1 LSQTAPVA
9 PAAANHKVSFAALR
23 HPAFRPYMLGG
34 FATMM
39 GDNTEHVISYWVIFQ
54 YFHSPWLA
62 GYAIISHWFPFLVF
76 SVYAGALADR
86 FDCRRL
92 IQASQLLF
100 MTASVTWGALIL
112 TGTLEVWHACVILA
126 IHGMAGV
133 IGGPAGQLMIHD
145 IVGRDDLQSAVR
157 LSSTARQVGQLVGP
171 ALGGALLIAFGPGL
185 GLIANALVYVPFSLW
200 LTRVPYTGHLRT
212 AGESRRGLGLLDT
225 VDVLRSVSG
234 NATVMSMVIVVG
246 LAALLVGPAIQVQ
259 MPEFASDLGDV
270 SAGLRYSALQT
281 AHAGGAVMGGLLL
294 EWAGVLRPSPMT
306 AIVLAA
312 FWCVG
317 VVLFAAAPIY
327 PVALLALVFVGFF
340 RIAYGSMAQAL
351 VQLAAPPNIRGRV
364 VGLFSAAQFGMQ
376 TGSGITVGVLGSL
389 VGVHWSLGIS
399 GGVLLLAIFILIAY
413 VRGNA
418 RGSALTSGA

>member
-1 LSQTAPVA
+1 MPG
-9 PAAANHKVSFAALR
+9 P
-23 HPAFRPYMLGG
+23 
-34 FATMM
+34 
-39 GDNTEHVISYWVIFQ
+39 
-54 YFHSPWLA
+54 
-62 GYAIISHWFPFLVF
+62 
-76 SVYAGALADR
+76 LADR

-92 IQASQLLF
+92 VQTSQVLF
-100 MTASVTWGALIL
+100 MTASITWGLLIL

-171 ALGGALLIAFGPGL
+171 ALGGGLLIAFGPGL

-200 LTRVPYTGHLRT
+200 LIRIPYTGHLRA

-234 NATVMSMVIVVG
+234 NAAVMSMVTLVG

-259 MPEFASDLGDV
+259 LPEFASDLGDA
-270 SAGLRYSALQT
+270 SAGLKYSALQT
-281 AHAGGAVMGGLLL
+281 AHAGGAVLGGLLL
-294 EWAGVLRPSPMT
+294 EWGGILRPSPMT

-312 FWCVG
+312 FWCMG
-317 VVLFAAAPIY
+317 VVLFAAAPVY
-327 PVALLALVFVGFF
+327 PIALIALLFVGFF

-364 VGLFSAAQFGMQ
+364 VGLFSAAQFGLQ
-376 TGSGITVGVLGSL
+376 TGSGITVGVLGSML
-389 VGVHWSLGIS
+389 GAHWSLGIS
-399 GGVLLLAIFILIAY
+399 GGVLFVAILVLIAY
-413 VRGNA
+413 VRGNQHQ
-418 RGSALTSGA
+418 SALAPGA